1 MEFEFYHYVVF
12 LITGICAGFVD
23 SIAGGGGIVSM
34 PVLLAM
40 GVPPHVALGTNSK
53 GVLAVLQQR

>member
-40 GVPPHVALGTNSK
+40 GVPPHEI
-53 GVLAVLQQR
+53 